1 MLHPLDTIKCRLQIK
16 SSRRSLVD
24 KALYDGLYDG
34 LAPALISGAPA
45 ASVFF
50 AVKDAVKQQVK
61 PAGLG
66 KIPETVIAVAGANV
80 PYWLLRNPTEV
91 IKARRQ
97 AGQLTERTGEAVASL
112 WEEKGL
118 GGFYRGYASNYAY
131 AFPVDAT
138 KFVIYGSVKE
148 YVKEPSTLKKDLS
161 KASSSR
167 WKTAP
172 ILVSSVSLTSFT
184 SRSAG
189 IAAFGLGPSPPLL
202 AAALAAA
209 AAAAA
214 PPPRAASAFFL
225 ALRLLAEELLAPR
238 LARVRRSRPRG
249 AQPRDAQLER
259 GRRPDHLHKL
269 AEVEQLAV
277 DGDDLVAH
285 LQLGGD
291 GPLGVHLDDRVHLV
305 DAEAEPARAA
315 LARDLTSISSM
326 RRGAPPASPSIRFA
340 RARRGEGGCVETRE

>member
-1 MLHPLDTIKCRLQIK
+1 MRSICIALLLQTALPLRLPPSATASRRAVLTSVAATPALFCLRSVPAAAATPPAATATPTASTEFISGLVAGGAQKTIKELVLHPLDTIKCRLQIK

-148 YVKEPSTLKKDLS
+148 YVKQRNGGQKLTPLEAAVGGAL
-161 KASSSR
+161 ASSAAQTISTPFDVAR
-167 WKTAP
+167 TRVMTAP
-172 ILVSSVSLTSFT
+172 SDEAVASFLPTIATVAREEGVGALYAGVVPKIARAVVSGGLQFSVLEGVKD
-184 SRSAG
+184 AVD
-189 IAAFGLGPSPPLL
+189 ALLG
-202 AAALAAA
+202 
-209 AAAAA
+209 
-214 PPPRAASAFFL
+214 
-225 ALRLLAEELLAPR
+225 
-238 LARVRRSRPRG
+238 VRR
-249 AQPRDAQLER
+249 
-259 GRRPDHLHKL
+259 
-269 AEVEQLAV
+269 
-277 DGDDLVAH
+277 
-285 LQLGGD
+285 
-291 GPLGVHLDDRVHLV
+291 
-305 DAEAEPARAA
+305 
-315 LARDLTSISSM
+315 
-326 RRGAPPASPSIRFA
+326 
-340 RARRGEGGCVETRE
+340 